1 MYQYYINSNDTVFGG
16 VTPAVPITNN
26 LLVSIYNEIHNTLFT
41 TYHSWQQDTWS
52 NIIIAEGLHGNS
64 CLHDNLL
71 YFNIAK
77 DMIWDMILLKL
88 HIPTAN
94 KDDILTYY
102 GVEDKAIFLNKYN
115 IDLYRMVD
123 CVSSYLT

>member
-16 VTPAVPITNN
+16 VTPAVPITNS
-26 LLVSIYNEIHNTLFT
+26 LLVSIYNEVHNKLFT
-41 TYHSWQQDTWS
+41 TYHGWQQTIWG
-52 NIIIAEGLHGNS
+52 NIIVDEGLHGNS

-115 IDLYRMVD
+115 IDLYNMVD